1 MDVWGPYST
10 PTLDGF
16 KYFLTVVDDATRA
29 IWLFLMKSKFE
40 VRQLFFS
47 FYTMVHTQFGLKI
60 KAVRIDNAKEFNMSD
75 FFNSHGIIHQTSC
88 VYTPQQNSVMERKH
102 QHLLCIARTL
112 QIQSQL
118 PLQFWGDC
126 LLHAT
131 YLINRLPSPLLHDK
145 TPFELLF
152 HKISDYSNLKTFGC
166 LCFASTISKTRSK
179 FSPRAR
185 NCVFLGF
192 PFNVKGFKVFDL
204 NSHIVFVSRDVTFH
218 ENVFPFVSNSNNSVQ
233 QPCSIPVSC
242 VPAINPLF
250 DPLIQSKYASATP
263 HDSITHIHHS
273 IDDDLLDEV
282 PVEPPDPIVD
292 PIPLRK
298 SSRAIKQPS
307 YLQAYHCNQVSSVI
321 AGFPS

>member
-1 MDVWGPYST
+1 M
-10 PTLDGF
+10 
-16 KYFLTVVDDATRA
+16 
-29 IWLFLMKSKFE
+29 
-40 VRQLFFS
+40 
-47 FYTMVHTQFGLKI
+47 
-60 KAVRIDNAKEFNMSD
+60 
-75 FFNSHGIIHQTSC
+75 
-88 VYTPQQNSVMERKH
+88 
-102 QHLLCIARTL
+102 
-112 QIQSQL
+112 
-118 PLQFWGDC
+118 C
-126 LLHAT
+126 L
-131 YLINRLPSPLLHDK
+131 SW
-145 TPFELLF
+145 
-152 HKISDYSNLKTFGC
+152 
-166 LCFASTISKTRSK
+166 
-179 FSPRAR
+179 
-185 NCVFLGF
+185 F

-250 DPLIQSKYASATP
+250 DPLIQSKSASATP